1 MTLVFPGVL
10 YIRSSSGIV
19 TGVSLVAV
27 FPLPLVLLLLLA
39 VLNKKVESNVTT
51 MGMQTLFVSVGI

>member
-1 MTLVFPGVL
+1 M
-10 YIRSSSGIV
+10 YIRSSSGIA

-27 FPLPLVLLLLLA
+27 FPLPLLVLLLLA

-51 MGMQTLFVSVGI
+51 VGMQTLFALVGI